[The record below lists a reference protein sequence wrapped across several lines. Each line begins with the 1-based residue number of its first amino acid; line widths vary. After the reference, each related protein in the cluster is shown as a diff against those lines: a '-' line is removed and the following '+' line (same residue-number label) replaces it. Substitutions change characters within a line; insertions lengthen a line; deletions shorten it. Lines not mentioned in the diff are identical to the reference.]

1 MAQTQAQKQ
10 TKLRSGIQPIQ
21 IMINN
26 NYLAKRPVP
35 LTSDLFEFPY
45 LTAKPSNLEKY
56 PLISTNV
63 KYDAIRMTRL
73 THPERVQIFFNF
85 SSLIQFV
92 SELTIE
98 EPDSINDVL
107 KHNAKFMLE
116 MLFPMSFPVIKKMKV
131 ASNPEFAMSIFYAA
145 EKKIAYH
152 KYNSYLKLD
161 GKMCT
166 VDEIRFT
173 DTFDTNPVYVKLYDL
188 AKDYLM
194 RRDIAIPVLRENIA
208 TRLKEFHAEFI
219 NRENA
224 VLKFIVEELIS
235 LSGMS
240 TNDLL
245 ELEKINDDL
254 AAENAELKDVRD
266 KIAKYEK
273 LFQAKAELLGFRQ
286 TTSPFGKIQSAITEI
301 KQYLDNFTDFDSFD
315 LNVAY
320 KAKDLTEIEKQKA
333 VLDAL
338 SFSSSRT
345 LGSAIKKQGEFNSTK
360 DALNRGFD
368 SLKKYLNELQ
378 SLSISIEDA
387 EKLDNKKLDKTET
400 ELETK
405 IADLNDKLKKLNSKK
420 KISPAFIGDT
430 TSSANFTNTNV
441 LKALLETTTDYKSK
455 IKGLNSKLKQ
465 LVDEYELIYDRLTK
479 MHESIETSLTDL
491 NSAISDAKSNS
502 QNIDPATIKNMKDA
516 IKPVYETDISY
527 FSQRTPLAET
537 FMKLRKIC
545 GFGYIITTMHQYQD
559 NQLISNEYNLNYNVD
574 ADLKKGEYL
583 FHKEIVESMRLYYY
597 PNRQSMDP
605 DIKTMIRVQDSAE
618 IDMDKI
624 VEMFEE
630 SRKGKNIQSAAIDL
644 VDLQGKPR
652 YECQVQMVVVGG
664 IITEEN
670 SSLIDCSYT
679 DYTTGSNILKEKY
692 NLNIAQFTDLT
703 QQIADVEK
711 NNKIK
716 YEKQKFDNIM
726 VSDGQSGTNTSV
738 GPIITS
744 SNVANSQNIVL
755 PPPPPPKQ
763 TSTTVSDNDLESFIS
778 RNPPNNTIPASQL
791 KDLVKKPEY
800 AKVKDFIET
809 AVNYEK
815 SPPDM
820 NSFMNST
827 DKTTHRQNYSNK
839 KIDADVTIDGTLKKK
854 NNELE
859 ENNKNLTLTPEN
871 KTALEREVAT
881 LTALK
886 TTIDSIDANLKKQ
899 LNLKGG
905 KKTRKRWQKR
915 GKKTRRRQLRYRH

>member
-35 LTSDLFEFPY
+35 LTSDMFEFPY
-45 LTAKPSNLEKY
+45 LTEKPSGLEKY

-63 KYDAIRMTRL
+63 KYDATRMSRL
-73 THPERVQIFFNF
+73 SHPERVQIFFSF

-107 KHNAKFMLE
+107 KHNTKFMLE
-116 MLFPMSFPVIKKMKV
+116 MLFPMTFPIIKKMKV

-145 EKKIAYH
+145 EKKIAHH
-152 KYNSYLKLD
+152 KYNAYLRLD

-188 AKDYLM
+188 AKDYLL
-194 RRDIAIPVLRENIA
+194 RRDIAIPVLQSNINI
-208 TRLKEFHAEFI
+208 RLKEFHTEFV

-224 VLKFIVEELIS
+224 VMKFIVEELIS

-245 ELEKINDDL
+245 ELEKINDEL
-254 AAENAELKDVRD
+254 AAENTELKDVRD

-301 KQYLDNFTDFDSFD
+301 KQYLDNFTDFGSFD

-320 KAKDLTEIEKQKA
+320 KTQNLTEIEKQKG
-333 VLDAL
+333 VVDAL
-338 SFSSSRT
+338 SFSSSSRIPT
-345 LGSAIKKQGEFNSTK
+345 SAIKKTGDFNNTK
-360 DALNRGFD
+360 EALIRGFD
-368 SLKKYLNELQ
+368 SLIKYLNELQ
-378 SLSISIEDA
+378 SLLISIEDA
-387 EKLDNKKLDKTET
+387 EKLDNRKLDKTET

-405 IADLNDKLKKLNSKK
+405 IAELNDKLKKLNSKK
-420 KISPAFIGDT
+420 KIGASFIGSSDT
-430 TSSANFTNTNV
+430 TFTNTNV
-441 LKALLETTTDYKSK
+441 SKALSEKTTDYKSK

-465 LVDEYELIYDRLTK
+465 LVDEYELIHDKLNEMYT
-479 MHESIETSLTDL
+479 SIETSLADL
-491 NSAISDAKSNS
+491 SAAISDAKSSNK
-502 QNIDPATIKNMKDA
+502 NIDPATIETMKDA
-516 IKPVYETDISY
+516 IKPVYDSNQQY
-527 FSQRTPLAET
+527 FLQRTPLSET

-559 NQLISNEYNLNYNVD
+559 NQLIINEYNLSYNVD

-583 FHKEIVESMRLYYY
+583 FQREIVEGMRAYYF
-597 PNRQSMDP
+597 PSRQSMEP
-605 DIKTMIRVQDSAE
+605 SIKNIISVKDGTK
-618 IDMDKI
+618 IDMDAI
-624 VEMFEE
+624 VQMFE
-630 SRKGKNIQSAAIDL
+630 SSQDGTKIQSAAIDL

-670 SSLIDCSYT
+670 SSLIDCSYQNF
-679 DYTTGSNILKEKY
+679 TTGANILKEKFH
-692 NLNIAQFTDLT
+692 LVISQFTDLT
-703 QQIADVEK
+703 REIADVEK
-711 NNKIK
+711 KNKITYTK
-716 YEKQKFDNIM
+716 KKLEDIVVGNAGP
-726 VSDGQSGTNTSV
+726 ST
-738 GPIITS
+738 GPIITGS
-744 SNVANSQNIVL
+744 MPM
-755 PPPPPPKQ
+755 PPPPPPKNVASSLSISDRDLEQ
-763 TSTTVSDNDLESFIS
+763 IISSNTSVGSTVSLSS
-778 RNPPNNTIPASQL
+778 L

-800 AKVKDFIET
+800 AQVKDFIET
-809 AVNYEK
+809 AFNYEK

-820 NSFMNST
+820 NSFINST
-827 DKTTHRQNYSNK
+827 NKITYKKNYSDK
-839 KIDADVTIDGTLKKK
+839 KTDADGTIDVAINKK
-854 NNELE
+854 NNDL
-859 ENNKNLTLTPEN
+859 NDN
-871 KTALEREVAT
+871 KTSNLLGNDEKTGLEREVAT
-881 LTALK
+881 LTVLKNVINGIDGKLK
-886 TTIDSIDANLKKQ
+886 TRM
-899 LNLKGG
+899 NLKGG
-905 KKTRKRWQKR
+905 KKTRKHRQKR
-915 GKKTRRRQLRYRH
+915 SKKTRRQQFRYRHLCKF

>member
-63 KYDAIRMTRL
+63 KYDATRMTRL

-420 KISPAFIGDT
+420 KISPAFIGET
-430 TSSANFTNTNV
+430 TPSANFTNTNV
-441 LKALLETTTDYKSK
+441 LKALSETTTDYKSK
-455 IKGLNSKLKQ
+455 IKSLNSKLKQ
-465 LVDEYELIYDRLTK
+465 LVDEYELIHVKLNE
-479 MHESIETSLTDL
+479 MHAYIETSLADL
-491 NSAISDAKSNS
+491 SAAISDAKSSNT
-502 QNIDPATIKNMKDA
+502 NIDPATIETMKDA
-516 IKPVYETDISY
+516 IKPVYDSNQQY
-527 FSQRTPLAET
+527 FSQRTPLSET

-559 NQLISNEYNLNYNVD
+559 NQLIINEYNLSYNVD

-583 FHKEIVESMRLYYY
+583 FQREIVEAMRAYYF
-597 PNRQSMDP
+597 PSRQSMEP
-605 DIKTMIRVQDSAE
+605 SIKSMISVKDGTK
-618 IDMDKI
+618 IDMDAI
-624 VEMFEE
+624 VRMFEA
-630 SRKGKNIQSAAIDL
+630 SQNGTKIQSAAIDL

-670 SSLIDCSYT
+670 SSLIDCSYQNF
-679 DYTTGSNILKEKY
+679 TTGANILKEKFH
-692 NLNIAQFTDLT
+692 LVISQFTDLT
-703 QQIADVEK
+703 QEIANVEK
-711 NNKIK
+711 KNKIT
-716 YEKQKFDNIM
+716 YTKQKMDDI
-726 VSDGQSGTNTSV
+726 VV
-738 GPIITS
+738 GNANQTGSMASTGSMPII
-744 SNVANSQNIVL
+744 L
-755 PPPPPPKQ
+755 PPPPPPKNAASMSDRDLEQ
-763 TSTTVSDNDLESFIS
+763 IISSNTSVGSTVSLSS
-778 RNPPNNTIPASQL
+778 L

-800 AKVKDFIET
+800 AQVKNFMET

-820 NSFMNST
+820 NAFVNST
-827 DKTTHRQNYSNK
+827 NKITYKKNYSDK
-839 KIDADVTIDGTLKKK
+839 KTDADGIIDVAINKK
-854 NNELE
+854 NNDL
-859 ENNKNLTLTPEN
+859 NDNKTSNLLGNDE

-881 LTALK
+881 LTVLKNVINGIDSKLK
-886 TTIDSIDANLKKQ
+886 TRMNF
-899 LNLKGG
+899 KGG
-905 KKTRKRWQKR
+905 KKTRRCRQKR
-915 GKKTRRRQLRYRH
+915 GRKTRRRQLRYRN